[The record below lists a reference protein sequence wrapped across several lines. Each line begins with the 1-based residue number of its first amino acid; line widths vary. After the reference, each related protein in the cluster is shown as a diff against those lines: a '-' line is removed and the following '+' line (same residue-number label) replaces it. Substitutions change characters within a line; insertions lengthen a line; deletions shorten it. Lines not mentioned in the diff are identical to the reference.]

1 MSATTELGRMADR
14 VVIDAEEG
22 TVSATRKIRESGN
35 SIVISIPPQVLEAAG
50 LEPGDQA
57 DIVADMDDQVISLR
71 RVDAGGDSEVDAE

>member
-1 MSATTELGRMADR
+1 MVATTELGRMADR

-57 DIVADMDDQVISLR
+57 DIVADMDEQTITFR
-71 RVDAGGDSEVDAE
+71 RIDAREDSSEDTE